1 MTFNQTEKQE
11 KKYLQRIIGI
21 INDTIH
27 NTDTSVKE
35 HVETL
40 QEYKDY
46 IWSNKDIDPHEI
58 RSMRESILNH
68 FALGESV
75 IDKRRRLG
83 KILDIPYFGRIDFEE
98 KKNGSSVLPIYIGI
112 HTFYDSQSKTNL
124 IYDWRAPIS
133 GMFYDYELG
142 KAVYTS
148 PTGEINGDISLKRQY
163 RIRKGKMEY
172 MIESSLTVHD
182 EILQKELSSN
192 ADDKMKNIVTTI
204 QREQNRI
211 IRNEIFPQK
220 IYLLFHPIKFSV
232 IISRTYFP
240 NLAKKVC
247 PKPVWSR
254 FFREFLKTNTNTRT
268 SLNR

>member
-98 KKNGSSVLPIYIGI
+98 K
-112 HTFYDSQSKTNL
+112 
-124 IYDWRAPIS
+124 
-133 GMFYDYELG
+133 E
-142 KAVYTS
+142 
-148 PTGEINGDISLKRQY
+148 KRQ
-163 RIRKGKMEY
+163 
-172 MIESSLTVHD
+172 
-182 EILQKELSSN
+182 
-192 ADDKMKNIVTTI
+192 
-204 QREQNRI
+204 
-211 IRNEIFPQK
+211 
-220 IYLLFHPIKFSV
+220 
-232 IISRTYFP
+232 
-240 NLAKKVC
+240 
-247 PKPVWSR
+247 
-254 FFREFLKTNTNTRT
+254 
-268 SLNR
+268 